1 MSGYA
6 VFLFLM
12 LRGFLGSLSAK
23 PARRSLRESMRLHKL
38 FQDRELKLSG
48 WTTILEKVNMVS
60 SSTRE
65 MILDQRIE

>member
-23 PARRSLRESMRLHKL
+23 PARRSLRESMSLHEL
-38 FQDRELKLSG
+38 FQDRELKIPG
-48 WTTILEKVNMVS
+48 
-60 SSTRE
+60 
-65 MILDQRIE
+65 